1 MDWIEIFRDGVLPCL
16 YSFIGCIGYSIIYN
30 IHGKRLIPVGLGG
43 VLSWGVYLLCGA
55 FLPGPASYFLAAV
68 ALSLYSEIMARVV
81 KAPVTVFLLI
91 ALFPLVPGGGIYYTM
106 EYGLLGETQQFL
118 KSLLST
124 LGTAGALAV
133 GILLVSSAMRLGVR
147 LRELWRVKTL

>member
-1 MDWIEIFRDGVLPCL
+1 MDWMEIFRDGVLPCL

-30 IHGKRLIPVGLGG
+30 IQGKRLIPVGLGG

-81 KAPVTVFLLI
+81 KAP
-91 ALFPLVPGGGIYYTM
+91 LFPLVPGGGIYYTM

-118 KSLLST
+118 ESLLST

-147 LRELWRVKTL
+147 LRELWRVKPL

>member
-1 MDWIEIFRDGVLPCL
+1 MDWMEIFRDGVLPCL

-30 IHGKRLIPVGLGG
+30 IQGKRLIPVGLGG

-55 FLPGPASYFLAAV
+55 FLPGPASYFL
-68 ALSLYSEIMARVV
+68 
-81 KAPVTVFLLI
+81 
-91 ALFPLVPGGGIYYTM
+91 LFPLVPGGGIYYTM

-118 KSLLST
+118 ESLLST

-147 LRELWRVKTL
+147 LRELWRVKPL

>member
-1 MDWIEIFRDGVLPCL
+1 
-16 YSFIGCIGYSIIYN
+16 
-30 IHGKRLIPVGLGG
+30 
-43 VLSWGVYLLCGA
+43 
-55 FLPGPASYFLAAV
+55 
-68 ALSLYSEIMARVV
+68 MARVV

-118 KSLLST
+118 ESLLST

-147 LRELWRVKTL
+147 LRELWRVKPL